1 MHLFKND
8 IIMNPK
14 VFICHASEDKEK
26 FVLEFASKLRQ
37 NGVDAWVDVWEILPG
52 DSLIDKIFE
61 EGIKNAQAIIV
72 ILSNY
77 SVNKPWVKEELNT
90 SIVKK
95 INEKC
100 KLIPILIDD
109 CEIPESLKSTVWEK
123 ISDLNNYENELKRIL
138 SSIYG
143 QYDKPQIGKQPKYVN
158 TIVDVLPNLSK
169 LDNIV
174 FDLACS
180 EIVEDGYNQI
190 SAENFFQSIS
200 NVGYSIGDF
209 YETLEIL
216 DSRGYIKALKVL
228 DGNIPSFTITTYGF
242 EKYLKVKLK
251 DYDFLVNDVAFTIVN
266 KQALDSQTIITELGK
281 PQLIIDHILNVLD
294 NKGLIKLHRT
304 IGGLSFISNISPE
317 LKRRLRNK

>member
-1 MHLFKND
+1 
-8 IIMNPK
+8 MNPK

-26 FVLEFASKLRQ
+26 FVLEFARKLRE
-37 NGVDAWVDVWEILPG
+37 NGVDAWVDVWEMLPG

-77 SVNKPWVKEELNT
+77 SVKKAWVKEELNA

-109 CEIPESLKSTVWEK
+109 CEIPESLKSTVWER
-123 ISDLNNYENELKRIL
+123 ISDVNNYENEFKRIL

-143 QYDKPQIGKQPKYVN
+143 QYDKPPIGKQPKYVN
-158 TIVDVLPNLSK
+158 TIVNVLPNLSK
-169 LDNIV
+169 LDNVV
-174 FDLACS
+174 FNLACS
-180 EIVEDGYNQI
+180 KIVKDDYNQI
-190 SAENFFQSIS
+190 SAEDLFQSIS
-200 NVGYSIGDF
+200 NVGYSREDF

-228 DGNIPSFTITTYGF
+228 DGNIPSFTITMYGF
-242 EKYLKVKLK
+242 EKYLRAKLE
-251 DYDFLVNDVAFTIVN
+251 DYDFLVNNVAFIIVN
-266 KQALDSQTIITELGK
+266 KKALDNQTIIAELGK

-294 NKGLIKLHRT
+294 NKGLIKLQRT

-317 LKRRLRNK
+317 LKRKLRNK